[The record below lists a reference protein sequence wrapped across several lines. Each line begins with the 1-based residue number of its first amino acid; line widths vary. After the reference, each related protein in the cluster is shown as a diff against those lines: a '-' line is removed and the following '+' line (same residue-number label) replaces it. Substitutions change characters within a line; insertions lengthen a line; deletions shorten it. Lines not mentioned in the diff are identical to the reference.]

1 MARMNITKARKLVT
15 IAYYTVLNR
24 APDTTGLNDWAR
36 KLSSG
41 SIDETD
47 LYYAFFTSKEYQ
59 NLMKKKK

>member
-1 MARMNITKARKLVT
+1 MAKMNITKARKLVT

-24 APDTTGLNDWAR
+24 APDSAGLNDWAR
-36 KLSSG
+36 KLSAG

-47 LYYAFFTSKEYQ
+47 LYYSFFTSKEYQ